1 MNRQLLQRD
10 ELRRRITSDLLLR
23 LPLLLAF
30 ALASGACGTIQP
42 PETGGPRANQ
52 PVYPVVLSEDPPRRE
67 ASLAA
72 ARQLLTQQGAQNV
85 EVKLQPVTATIQ
97 SLPANQ
103 SVPLYLPKVGAN
115 PEMSEEETRESLRR
129 FIESWRSLIGAE
141 PSQLS
146 LTEWQNQPN
155 TTKLAAYEQRPFR
168 YTLRGDYGKL
178 QIQFAGDR
186 RVLNVSSTC
195 IPNTER
201 LQNSLASITPVVKP
215 EDAVKYVQENEITF
229 IDSGGRQ
236 QTMRLAANTKV
247 DAGEL
252 VYYVLPSAP
261 DIIEFHLA
269 WAVAVSDAPVK
280 IVYLDAV
287 SSKVIAAV

>member
-1 MNRQLLQRD
+1 MNRQLPQKD
-10 ELRRRITSDLLLR
+10 QLRRRITSDLPLR
-23 LPLLLAF
+23 LHLLLVF
-30 ALASGACGTIQP
+30 ALATGACSAIQP

-52 PVYPVVLSEDPPRRE
+52 PVYPVVLSEDSPRRE

-72 ARQLLTQQGAQNV
+72 ARQILAQEGAQTV

-129 FIESWRSLIGAE
+129 FIESWQSLIGAE

-146 LTEWQNQPN
+146 LTEWQDQPN

-168 YTLRGDYGKL
+168 YPLRGDYGKL
-178 QIQFAGDR
+178 QIQFAADR

-195 IPNTER
+195 IPNAER
-201 LQNSLASITPVVKP
+201 VQNSLASITPVVKP

-229 IDSGGRQ
+229 TDSGGRQ
-236 QTMRLAANTKV
+236 QTIRLAADTKV
-247 DAGEL
+247 DPGEL

-261 DIIEFHLA
+261 DTIEFHLA
-269 WAVAVSDAPVK
+269 WAVAVSNGPVK
-280 IVYLDAV
+280 TVYLDAV
-287 SSKVIAAV
+287 ISKVITAV